1 MVERKR
7 RKEKNRAERRGGGE
21 RGANKKIVQDKRHEK
36 TSGILV
42 EYLRVNIEHRSLLLP
57 RLILVRYT

>member
-7 RKEKNRAERRGGGE
+7 RKEKNRAERRGGE